1 MTDNLLGCTQGG
13 YFGDTGSWAYTI
25 SQFNATNDWTRVF
38 LYSDQVIPMFYSN
51 YTELKQ
57 ITEDPVPLAIAEI
70 LKVTLM
76 HRVAD
81 TYGPIP
87 YTRIGADGQI
97 SVPYDDQ
104 QTVYETMINDLTAAV
119 ATLTEHRSSNLNATA
134 DYVYGGKVDKWIKF
148 GNSLKLRLAMRIVN
162 VDREF
167 ARTAAESAVNH
178 ELGVFEDNSDNA
190 RYSSYGTSGN
200 PIYAAARYNTPQ
212 GCATGGDSS
221 PTEWWI
227 PVAGLAGCLILRR
240 NIRTTPNTCR
250 RPFPCSTV
258 PTIWERISGGPGRND
273 NGQILWE

>member
-178 ELGVFEDNSDNA
+178 EVGVFEDNSDNA

-212 GCATGGDSS
+212 GCATGGDSHAS
-221 PTEWWI
+221 ADITSYMNAYQDP
-227 PVAGLAGCLILRR
+227 
-240 NIRTTPNTCR
+240 R
-250 RPFPCSTV
+250 RPAYFRAV
-258 PTIWERISGGPGRND
+258 RGVGGRRIPQGFVSGD
-273 NGQILWE
+273 SVIY